1 MPNRRRSSCIGTYG
15 RLLMKR
21 RSCGAVHWVLG
32 PPFEC
37 PFIGPFAVPLVVG
50 PAGADIGGVEA
61 GIGTWFPFPFP
72 LPGTPSAWRT
82 KAGLAAAAGCIPFV
96 PAATGG
102 TNPGVGATPLSCGTT
117 GGCAVWGAD
126 GRGVGAVASAGLTP
140 AARRGPSVAP

>member
-50 PAGADIGGVEA
+50 PAGGDIGGGGGRLRNLVS
-61 GIGTWFPFPFP
+61 FP
-72 LPGTPSAWRT
+72 LPFPCLPSPGGAEG
-82 KAGLAAAAGCIPFV
+82 GLPAPARGLPFL
-96 PAATGG
+96 P
-102 TNPGVGATPLSCGTT
+102 
-117 GGCAVWGAD
+117 
-126 GRGVGAVASAGLTP
+126 P
-140 AARRGPSVAP
+140 AARGTKP

>member
-50 PAGADIGGVEA
+50 PAGAGIGGGGGGARNRVL
-61 GIGTWFPFPFP
+61 FP
-72 LPGTPSAWRT
+72 LPFSGAPPARGGGGGG
-82 KAGLAAAAGCIPFV
+82 AGP
-96 PAATGG
+96 
-102 TNPGVGATPLSCGTT
+102 
-117 GGCAVWGAD
+117 
-126 GRGVGAVASAGLTP
+126 
-140 AARRGPSVAP
+140 ARRHPPLPPPA